1 MPEGSKRNAF
11 SSLVKK
17 LLGSKESPETQ
28 REYIEMLERELE
40 HSTGKLSTYE
50 EKQILRGLIKLG
62 NTTTKQIMRS
72 RMDMSAISVELTYE
86 EVQDVIAKSGF
97 SRYPIY
103 RETIDKIEGVLNIKD
118 LFPFYKKD
126 ADFRW
131 QSLIR
136 PVEFIPENKPVEDLL
151 REFQLKHF
159 HIAIVVDEYGG
170 TSGLITL
177 EDILEEIVGEIQ
189 DEHDEETKQ
198 YTRIGENSF
207 LFEAKTALKDFCKAL
222 DIEESELE
230 EIKGESESLGGLILE
245 INSNMPKA
253 GDVIRYKN
261 FLFTIETAD
270 VKRIRTVKV
279 DLLEN
284 EAVEE

>member
-1 MPEGSKRNAF
+1 MPEGSKRNSF
-11 SSLVKK
+11 SSFLKK
-17 LLGSKESPETQ
+17 LLGSKDSPETQ

-72 RMDMSAISVELTYE
+72 RMDMSVISVELSYE

-118 LFPFYKKD
+118 LFPFYSKE

-131 QSLIR
+131 QTLIR

-198 YTRIGENSF
+198 YTRIGDNSF
-207 LFEAKTALKDFCKAL
+207 LFEAKTALKDFCKVL
-222 DIEESELE
+222 DIEETELE

-245 INSNMPKA
+245 INSNMPN

>member
-1 MPEGSKRNAF
+1 MPEGSKR
-11 SSLVKK
+11 SSLSSFLKK
-17 LLGSKESPETQ
+17 FLGSKDSPETQ
-28 REYIEMLERELE
+28 REYVEMLERELE

-50 EKQILRGLIKLG
+50 EKQILRGLVKLG

-72 RMDMSAISVELTYE
+72 RMDMASISIDLNYE
-86 EVQDVIAKSGF
+86 DVQDYIAKAGF
-97 SRYPIY
+97 SRLPVYNA
-103 RETIDKIEGVLNIKD
+103 TIDKIEGVLNIKD

-126 ADFRW
+126 NSFRW
-131 QSLIR
+131 QNLIR

-198 YTRIGENSF
+198 YTRLGDNSF
-207 LFEAKTALKDFCKAL
+207 LFEAKTPLVDFCKAI
-222 DIEESELE
+222 DIEFSEIE
-230 EIKGESESLGGLILE
+230 EVKGESESLGGLLLE
-245 INSNMPKA
+245 INLNMPKT
-253 GDVIRYKN
+253 GDIIRYKQ
-261 FLFTIETAD
+261 FLFTIESAD

-279 DLLEN
+279 DVLQN
-284 EAVEE
+284 EEAIS

>member
-1 MPEGSKRNAF
+1 MPEGSKR
-11 SSLVKK
+11 SSLSSFLKK
-17 LLGSKESPETQ
+17 FLGSKDSPETQ
-28 REYIEMLERELE
+28 REYVEMLERELE

-50 EKQILRGLIKLG
+50 EKQILRGLVKLG

-72 RMDMSAISVELTYE
+72 RMDMASISIDLNYE
-86 EVQDVIAKSGF
+86 DVQDYIAKAGF
-97 SRYPIY
+97 SRLPVYNT
-103 RETIDKIEGVLNIKD
+103 TIDKIEGVLNIKD

-126 ADFRW
+126 NSFRW
-131 QSLIR
+131 QNLIR

-198 YTRIGENSF
+198 YTRLGDNSF
-207 LFEAKTALKDFCKAL
+207 LFEAKTPLVDFCKAI
-222 DIEESELE
+222 DIEFSEIE
-230 EIKGESESLGGLILE
+230 EVKGESESLGGLLLE
-245 INSNMPKA
+245 INLNMPKT
-253 GDVIRYKN
+253 GDIIRYKQ
-261 FLFTIETAD
+261 FLFTIESAD

-279 DLLEN
+279 DVLQN
-284 EAVEE
+284 EEAIS